1 MMKSDKEKR
10 KSEKGEGIMRKTLT
24 LLVVSLLV
32 LAPAGGTQA
41 DTDDLFALSVRP
53 NVLIMIDG
61 SGSMDETDSGAYSVV
76 YGVDLNGNGTVDCP
90 GTECVADLDVD
101 GVDSTRND
109 VALQVVLDLLDANK
123 DGKVDSDD
131 EDALAMRFGLIY
143 YTAAGDSGDRLR
155 PEVDYS
161 FETIAGV
168 GTPYADIKKAIIDP
182 IIAGTPD
189 INIVVGSLRGC
200 GATGS
205 EDASPCNAVSP
216 AVGFKLDDTP
226 TAEALQYIEHY
237 WWPEQ
242 LFPDPD
248 AACRQNFIILITD
261 GASDGFTPPE
271 TVAGL
276 IYASATRCPYP

>member
-1 MMKSDKEKR
+1 MTSESKKR

-24 LLVVSLLV
+24 FLVVSLLV
-32 LAPAGGTQA
+32 LAPGAAQA

-61 SGSMDETDSGAYSVV
+61 SGSMDDDDGGAYSVV
-76 YGVDLNGNGTVDCP
+76 YGVDLNGNGTIDCP
-90 GTECVADLDVD
+90 GSECVADLDVD

-131 EDALAMRFGLIY
+131 EDALVMRLGLIY
-143 YTAAGDSGDRLR
+143 YTSAGDSNDDDARLR
-155 PEVDYS
+155 TEIDYS

-189 INIVVGSLRGC
+189 STSWWAAY
-200 GATGS
+200 GA
-205 EDASPCNAVSP
+205 
-216 AVGFKLDDTP
+216 
-226 TAEALQYIEHY
+226 
-237 WWPEQ
+237 
-242 LFPDPD
+242 
-248 AACRQNFIILITD
+248 AARRE
-261 GASDGFTPPE
+261 PPSA
-271 TVAGL
+271 AGL
-276 IYASATRCPYP
+276 GIG